1 MKRFKLFA
9 IFCAAAVLCNSCLT
23 GVGTDEDMNAPVLP
37 EIPADGE
44 LVLTATPSTIVADG
58 ESFSQLMLTKG
69 GVEISGDF
77 KLYDGNNQ
85 QVELPDMK
93 FTTTKKG
100 KYEFWASYGTDVS
113 NDVEIIATEKKPDAP
128 DAPSDDNPDKTNF
141 KRRVLLIQFTG
152 TGCGYCP
159 GMTTTLREV
168 MAEDYYKK
176 NVVLVAAHRF
186 NENDPAYLYGA
197 PLDQAM
203 GIASYPQIAV
213 DMHTRTGYTNYGSV
227 TSLLKNAIARV
238 DARAGIAAT
247 SVYDEETRTVSITA
261 TVKAAETNEFRIG
274 AWLIED
280 GIYGKQSNKGYPG
293 DFNTHDHCIRV
304 ADSKVS
310 GTDFSGHALGVIEAG
325 STAEYSFSIDV
336 DSDWNADNCSLVL
349 FVTSPES
356 RNGSKYFYVNNTVEM
371 PLDGTID
378 YEYLDEQE

>member
-9 IFCAAAVLCNSCLT
+9 IFCATAVLCNSCLT

-152 TGCGYCP
+152 TSCGYCP

-197 PLDQAM
+197 ALDQAM
-203 GIASYPQIAV
+203 AHP
-213 DMHTRTGYTNYGSV
+213 HR
-227 TSLLKNAIARV
+227 L
-238 DARAGIAAT
+238 
-247 SVYDEETRTVSITA
+247 
-261 TVKAAETNEFRIG
+261 
-274 AWLIED
+274 
-280 GIYGKQSNKGYPG
+280 
-293 DFNTHDHCIRV
+293 H
-304 ADSKVS
+304 
-310 GTDFSGHALGVIEAG
+310 
-325 STAEYSFSIDV
+325 
-336 DSDWNADNCSLVL
+336 
-349 FVTSPES
+349 
-356 RNGSKYFYVNNTVEM
+356 
-371 PLDGTID
+371 
-378 YEYLDEQE
+378 